1 MEVDI
6 GGSKQSPPRG
16 CAVCA
21 PRGPNFWASPGSP
34 QAFVSLCEGCS
45 PSPPLF
51 MHGAIQV
58 AWFHC
63 PWDVLPSVESVM
75 GHWISEPTGT
85 TDRKLG
91 GSQALD
97 STGICLCQRSE
108 TGQAFRDVDLG
119 GRVVSRA
126 TRHPTPLPVL
136 GNLQNYPCFLEARV
150 PRVVNWG
157 VWGLPRPGPVQFYLD
172 PRIL

>member
-1 MEVDI
+1 MPTTCQWLGIVPGI
-6 GGSKQSPPRG
+6 QAPGAGGSLGIGTQGRHHL
-16 CAVCA
+16 
-21 PRGPNFWASPGSP
+21 
-34 QAFVSLCEGCS
+34 LC
-45 PSPPLF
+45 PLPF
-51 MHGAIQV
+51 PHV
-58 AWFHC
+58 T
-63 PWDVLPSVESVM
+63 SVESVM

>member
-1 MEVDI
+1 M
-6 GGSKQSPPRG
+6 
-16 CAVCA
+16 
-21 PRGPNFWASPGSP
+21 
-34 QAFVSLCEGCS
+34 
-45 PSPPLF
+45 
-51 MHGAIQV
+51 

-63 PWDVLPSVESVM
+63 PWDVLPTVESVM

-172 PRIL
+172 PWIL